1 MFKIVL
7 FSLIVLTMT
16 GCSPSSSTSSWQSN
30 IDATPALKD
39 CQAVELDNGFSNLTV
54 VRCPN
59 STTTTKTSGKL
70 SKTSVV
76 IDGVVYESKEE

>member
-16 GCSPSSSTSSWQSN
+16 GCRPSSSTSSWQSN
-30 IDATPALKD
+30 IDDTPALKD
-39 CQAVELDNGFSNLTV
+39 CQAVALDNGFNSLTV

-59 STTTTKTSGKL
+59 STTTTKTSGKFP
-70 SKTSVV
+70 KTSVV
-76 IDGVVYESKEE
+76 IDGIVYEQKE